1 MIADMPPV
9 LAEEAS
15 DPYGEIEDLI
25 ETEDSP
31 LNEGIVIEVPDTADK
46 YQEIIYVQYVL
57 ITLDNAQEG
66 ELIPYEPPK
75 TYLGEYTLTAYCAT
89 GNPCADGVMPSENHT
104 IACNDPMLWHRW
116 VLIEGLGIYYCH
128 DTGGMPSNRIID
140 VYINDYSSCIRFGVK
155 SADVYLIER

>member
-9 LAEEAS
+9 LVEETS
-15 DPYGEIEDLI
+15 DPYEEIEDLI

-31 LNEGIVIEVPDTADK
+31 LNEGIVIEVPETADK
-46 YQEIIYVQYVL
+46 YQEIIYVNYVL

-75 TYLGEYTLTAYCAT
+75 TYVGNYQLTAYIAT
-89 GNPCADGVMPSENHT
+89 GRPCADGNYPEVGYTVAS
-104 IACNDPMLWHRW
+104 NDSSLWHRW
-116 VLIEGLGIYYCH
+116 IYIDGVGERYVH
-128 DTGGMPSNRIID
+128 DRGGMSSNVLDIF
-140 VYINDYSSCIRFGVK
+140 VSSYSEAIQFGRQ